1 MVKAKEYILTLLH
14 LTQQDVTGIKSK
26 HSNAFSK
33 KKKIKDFFCFTNHL
47 LDKVGLV
54 FTYLCDLI
62 SKVSSE
68 MQCSAVGNIS

>member
-33 KKKIKDFFCFTNHL
+33 KKNQRFFFFTNHL